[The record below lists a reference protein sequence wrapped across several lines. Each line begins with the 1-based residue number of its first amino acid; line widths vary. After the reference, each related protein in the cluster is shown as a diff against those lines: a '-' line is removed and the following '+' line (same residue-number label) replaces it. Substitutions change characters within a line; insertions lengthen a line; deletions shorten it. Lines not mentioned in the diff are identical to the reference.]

1 MATRT
6 HVFSMSSAIYRRAI
20 SFYRNVCIEFQRIFD
35 VDAVFMRVNSLRIH
49 EFDHILGRRPDI
61 AHDGDKPMRT
71 TVKRQSRAGF
81 LGAMGD
87 RFRALTEDRRGNIA
101 LIGAIAAV
109 PMILAAG
116 VTIDY
121 VRASSARAD
130 LQTAIDAA
138 VLAGARDASAA
149 WTTVATTT
157 LDSTL
162 SASSGAPTVKS
173 RTFTKN
179 AAGEYVGTVTAT
191 LPTSITQLMGL
202 SSIDLGA
209 TATAV
214 VKVASDN
221 VCILLNDTSA
231 SPGLLLNSGATFNA
245 PNCQVHV
252 KSTGSPSATFNAGTT
267 LSTKK
272 ICLAGSAVTDNGGSH
287 PNLTKSCTTATD
299 PFAGTL
305 PTPASAVCSQTSMN
319 VNGGTV
325 TFYPGVYCGGVNLN
339 NGPTVNFQPGVYVIK
354 GGNINANGGK
364 WTGSGVT
371 FYFADTSYIQFNG
384 SVTLNLTAPTSGTYA
399 DLLMYEA
406 NGLAK
411 SSFSINATNGATLE
425 GLIWLPSR
433 NLTLN
438 AGASVTSNKLTMVL
452 NTLIANQVSWTLD
465 SSNKTI
471 AASGS
476 AASGTYLKK

>member
-1 MATRT
+1 MKATIEGPKT
-6 HVFSMSSAIYRRAI
+6 
-20 SFYRNVCIEFQRIFD
+20 SF
-35 VDAVFMRVNSLRIH
+35 
-49 EFDHILGRRPDI
+49 
-61 AHDGDKPMRT
+61 
-71 TVKRQSRAGF
+71 F
-81 LGAMGD
+81 LGATV
-87 RFRALTEDRRGNIA
+87 RRLRALIADRRGNIA

-109 PMILAAG
+109 PMVVATG

-121 VRASSARAD
+121 VRASGARAD

-138 VLAGARDASAA
+138 VLAGARDATAA

-157 LDSTL
+157 LDAAL
-162 SASSGAPTVKS
+162 SGGAGAPTVKS
-173 RTFTKN
+173 RSFTKN
-179 AAGEYVGTVTAT
+179 AAGEYVGTVTAS
-191 LPTSITQLMGL
+191 LATSFTQLIGI
-202 SSIDLGA
+202 SSIELGA

-214 VKVASDN
+214 VKTASDN
-221 VCILLNDTSA
+221 VCILLNDTAA
-231 SPGLLLNSGATFNA
+231 SPGLLLNSGASFNA

-287 PNLTKSCTTATD
+287 PNLTKSCTTASD

-305 PTPASAVCSQTSMN
+305 PTPASSVCSQTSMN

-364 WTGSGVT
+364 WTGTGVT
-371 FYFADTSYIQFNG
+371 FYFVDTSYIQFNG

-399 DLLMYEA
+399 DILMYEA
-406 NGLAK
+406 NGLSK

-476 AASGTYLKK
+476 AASGVYLKR